1 MVLGATFFADDLH
14 FCDVIARETD
24 LDSFLHK
31 AGKLFLHLQKFNML
45 INYKKFAVLMHLKGA
60 CAKRWRKHHVFHR
73 EGGQFLRI
81 RVGEAIAF
89 LPIKTIHKY
98 LGIVLSYQAYEKAT
112 VLHRLAQSKAAYHRL
127 RPVLTSK
134 STLNQ
139 RERLRVWQ
147 VCVLSCLRYGLDSI
161 PLTQGLLKLIQ
172 VQCARQIR
180 AITRSPVHLSREPTA
195 RLYAR
200 LHIPTELAHLRGIQA
215 KQLPEAQ
222 SRQVQCESF
231 CLEQMDWLM
240 KVNAA
245 YEQLQEPLPPVASTV
260 PDSASAST
268 TALVPLPLATRGQGC
283 PVCGLYFKDKTGV
296 KIHMTRKHLDSQEV
310 PKPLCEQSR
319 CGVDGMPT
327 CAACRRPFSSWGAL
341 KQHVLGGHCRLPM
354 PEQTPLDNLPLQ
366 QHPLVIETVRTQGWQ
381 GLLALR
387 LVRERALHFCP
398 LCNQWCV
405 NPSGVKVHLQDV
417 HLQWHDL
424 QPRIKQI
431 ASFFRRGMVQPCR
444 YCGSRHA
451 ARCPVISASIL
462 LGSLLAERDGGSQ
475 CEGDGS
481 LLWQLPAGDCAD
493 GGLRESLQTSPRDGG
508 GGVEGMELPEAQEQ
522 GQGQGAW
529 EKWWQERTDGHF
541 RRAMPGGITTADG
554 TADPEAR
561 GSTESPT
568 SRLGSPSVAEKH
580 WRGTHCGDAVGG
592 VQKVEEDARHH
603 ASSTSGIVEGYDDG
617 WHVEGPEGPSPPG
630 IYRREAAGEC
640 EKCATPGCAG
650 SLGVPSLG
658 PRAGEASSGRQS
670 HTPENRGDSTAAYG
684 LREGQRESGAVSLPC
699 EGRVQLLGV
708 RALRN
713 RSGSPGSGGSGPVSK
728 PEGAVPVFGFADHRC
743 SSSQRQTGT
752 VCSSTEDSGLPSL
765 NPLGTLP
772 FVDGG
777 RCVQCIHLGMQ
788 EALRRSCLPESVMH
802 TCGLAWLVGTLWI
815 FTYLRGPCPRVCS
828 VCGGCFKHRILALC
842 CKPLRSGASSKGNGR
857 GAVLITL
864 EPCKFCF
871 KCTCQACDA
880 LMVAGNRDQLLE
892 AG

>member
-1 MVLGATFFADDLH
+1 
-14 FCDVIARETD
+14 
-24 LDSFLHK
+24 
-31 AGKLFLHLQKFNML
+31 ML

-354 PEQTPLDNLPLQ
+354 PEQTPLDNL
-366 QHPLVIETVRTQGWQ
+366 
-381 GLLALR
+381 
-387 LVRERALHFCP
+387 ERALHFCP

-405 NPSGVKVHLQDV
+405 NPSGVKEME
-417 HLQWHDL
+417 
-424 QPRIKQI
+424 
-431 ASFFRRGMVQPCR
+431 AFFGNFRQGTVPMEDSENPFKRRREMEEEESKAWSSQKPKSKGKGKGR
-444 YCGSRHA
+444 GKN
-451 ARCPVISASIL
+451 
-462 LGSLLAERDGGSQ
+462 GGR
-475 CEGDGS
+475 
-481 LLWQLPAGDCAD
+481 
-493 GGLRESLQTSPRDGG
+493 REQMD
-508 GGVEGMELPEAQEQ
+508 
-522 GQGQGAW
+522 
-529 EKWWQERTDGHF
+529 
-541 RRAMPGGITTADG
+541 
-554 TADPEAR
+554 
-561 GSTESPT
+561 
-568 SRLGSPSVAEKH
+568 
-580 WRGTHCGDAVGG
+580 
-592 VQKVEEDARHH
+592 
-603 ASSTSGIVEGYDDG
+603 TSGGQ
-617 WHVEGPEGPSPPG
+617 
-630 IYRREAAGEC
+630 C
-640 EKCATPGCAG
+640 LAG
-650 SLGVPSLG
+650 SLRQMARLILRHEDQLSLQRQDSVLHLWLRNTG
-658 PRAGEASSGRQS
+658 EEPIVGMLWEVSKKWKKMRDTTPAQLQASLRATMMAGMLKALKDRLHQVSTDEKLL
-670 HTPENRGDSTAAYG
+670 ENAKN
-684 LREGQRESGAVSLPC
+684 
-699 EGRVQLLGV
+699 VQLLDAQGHWV
-708 RALRN
+708 YQ
-713 RSGSPGSGGSGPVSK
+713 VW
-728 PEGAVPVFGFADHRC
+728 DHELERLQVDA
-743 SSSQRQTGT
+743 SRTPLKTEEIQQLLT
-752 VCSSTEDSGLPSL
+752 VCERANESPVLYRFHAKAEYSFSE
-765 NPLGTLP
+765 
-772 FVDGG
+772 FVHFEIEVGHRG
-777 RCVQCIHLGMQ
+777 Q
-788 EALRRSCLPESVMH
+788 EAADLCRSLKVLCQ
-802 TCGLAWLVGTLWI
+802 
-815 FTYLRGPCPRVCS
+815 CS
-828 VCGGCFKHRILALC
+828 VLQIIGARLRKD
-842 CKPLRSGASSKGNGR
+842 KPGR
-857 GAVLITL
+857 
-864 EPCKFCF
+864 
-871 KCTCQACDA
+871 
-880 LMVAGNRDQLLE
+880 
-892 AG
+892 